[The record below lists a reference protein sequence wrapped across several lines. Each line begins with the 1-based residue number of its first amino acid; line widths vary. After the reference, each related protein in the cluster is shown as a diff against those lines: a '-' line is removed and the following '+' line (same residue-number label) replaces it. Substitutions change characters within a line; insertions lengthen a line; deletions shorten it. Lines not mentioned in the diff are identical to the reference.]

1 MQWKLCVVKNVR
13 TLSLMIAPLTELFI
27 AFMNARKTKQLSGTT
42 KLLQKTISVHA
53 GKGKKVTQ
61 TKLVSVS
68 YKQNRLEFF
77 REQLAAANRRLG
89 WSMKH
94 NPDWY
99 DQAEKGEVVSFYEWA
114 VEMAEKEVERN

>member
-1 MQWKLCVVKNVR
+1 M
-13 TLSLMIAPLTELFI
+13 
-27 AFMNARKTKQLSGTT
+27 
-42 KLLQKTISVHA
+42 
-53 GKGKKVTQ
+53 TQ

-94 NPDWY
+94 NHDWY
-99 DQAEKGEVVSFYEWA
+99 DQAEKCEVVSFYEWA
-114 VEMAEKEVERN
+114 VEMAEKEVERNQKKPTVKKYKI

>member
-1 MQWKLCVVKNVR
+1 M
-13 TLSLMIAPLTELFI
+13 
-27 AFMNARKTKQLSGTT
+27 
-42 KLLQKTISVHA
+42 
-53 GKGKKVTQ
+53 TQ

-99 DQAEKGEVVSFYEWA
+99 EKKKKGEVVSFYEWA